1 MATRPTTS
9 VASGSRTP
17 PSIMTVPVR
26 DSPVRRPVTTAQV
39 LTVDDDVATPR
50 RDQLATEE
58 PMEIRVQGP
67 GQDPA
72 PFAVAMR
79 TPGNDFELAVGLCFT
94 EGIVTSAGAV
104 DTIAYCLATESGE
117 RPEQQFNIVT
127 VRLRRPVPD
136 DLRER

>member
-1 MATRPTTS
+1 
-9 VASGSRTP
+9 
-17 PSIMTVPVR
+17 MTVPVR

-39 LTVDDDVATPR
+39 LTVDDGVATPR

-79 TPGNDFELAVGLCFT
+79 MYETHPASARADIGN
-94 EGIVTSAGAV
+94 
-104 DTIAYCLATESGE
+104 
-117 RPEQQFNIVT
+117 
-127 VRLRRPVPD
+127 
-136 DLRER
+136 